1 LEEWESMTLENRAV
15 VRRRF
20 KEGKRGAALTA
31 NLESS
36 INFKMLESANKV
48 GVSYET
54 WVSLSPKGRRRAL
67 ERYNRGKRGADLLKD
82 LI

>member
-1 LEEWESMTLENRAV
+1 
-15 VRRRF
+15 
-20 KEGKRGAALTA
+20 
-31 NLESS
+31 
-36 INFKMLESANKV
+36 MLESANKV